1 MLIYGAMILAR
12 TSDIATTPERQTM
25 IKTIYSQY
33 RFTWVLDTDSLTP
46 QEREDL
52 RTVRC
57 AVGSYGAG
65 TAPAEAAAR
74 LADAGVT
81 VKFVLDGGPR
91 VFLNGT
97 LI

>member
-1 MLIYGAMILAR
+1 
-12 TSDIATTPERQTM
+12 M
-25 IKTIYSQY
+25 IKTIYHPWL
-33 RFTWVLDTDSLTP
+33 FAWVLDTDSLTP

-57 AVGSYGAG
+57 AVGSYGEG
-65 TAPAEAAAR
+65 TGPAKAAER

-81 VKFVLDGGPR
+81 VTFALDGGPK
-91 VFLNGT
+91 VFVDGT